1 MELLITALFQVQLQD
16 FLFGTEKS
24 GSCFHQFPHCH
35 HSSTVERSNFFCAT
49 YQSDYPPPA
58 TQCHMEPIFVSDL
71 KVASTDYEKAFIET
85 AAYAVRI
92 MEDREGRATYH
103 CILVGLPMTLEH
115 ISLCLYVEVPEKV
128 MCITIQKVSCDDT
141 QGLRNLFCILYIV
154 IYYLKDNPV
163 RKNKI
168 THTYEMPIE
177 AAVSTTVVNSSKSK
191 LAVVSDI

>member
-1 MELLITALFQVQLQD
+1 
-16 FLFGTEKS
+16 
-24 GSCFHQFPHCH
+24 
-35 HSSTVERSNFFCAT
+35 
-49 YQSDYPPPA
+49 
-58 TQCHMEPIFVSDL
+58 MEPIFVSDL
-71 KVASTDYEKAFIET
+71 KVASTDYEKAFVET

-128 MCITIQKVSCDDT
+128 MCITIQKISRDDT

-154 IYYLKDNPV
+154 VHYLKDNPV

-177 AAVSTTVVNSSKSK
+177 AAVSTTVVNSSRSK
-191 LAVVSDI
+191 LAVKCLISEKLVLLSFLNHKIWSFIVNMGKASFLISALKT